1 MKYEL
6 IKTTISQEYP
16 CTKDILDEENNVIGQ
31 ELDTE
36 NYYVTITLG
45 IKPTDEIAPDFSKDI
60 IVVSDNSKTG
70 FEVDVQRDTYI
81 QNFLNLIN
89 DGN

>member
-6 IKTTISQEYP
+6 IKTNISQEYP

-45 IKPTDEIAPDFSKDI
+45 IKPTDEIAPEFSKDI
-60 IVVSDNSKTG
+60 KMVSSNTLTG
-70 FEVDVQRDTYI
+70 YEVDTQREQSISDYMTT
-81 QNFLNLIN
+81 IN
-89 DGN
+89 E

>member
-31 ELDTE
+31 EADTE
-36 NYYVTITLG
+36 HYQVTITLG
-45 IKPTDEIAPDFSKDI
+45 IKPTDGIAPEFSKDI
-60 IVVSDNSKTG
+60 IVTSSNALTG
-70 FEVDVQRDTYI
+70 YQVDTQREQEVDNYMVS
-81 QNFLNLIN
+81 IN
-89 DGN
+89 Q